1 MRYSWETLSAFC
13 LFILNHYFY
22 NRNYGFSNFELLK
35 NQSLL
40 ETKNII
46 FGFIILLLF
55 AIFVSNVLSY
65 YRGLLS
71 QDISPKR
78 F

>member
-1 MRYSWETLSAFC
+1 MVFQTL
-13 LFILNHYFY
+13 
-22 NRNYGFSNFELLK
+22 NYIKIST
-35 NQSLL
+35 LL